1 MATSATRV
9 PALPAPHLQP
19 GSSARS
25 QKCPSA
31 SPPFLPTHDGKD
43 ARPIETRLLVLAWQF
58 NTIACAI
65 RLIFA
70 KAIRDSLPTVLMKT
84 TGSLSSRDIA
94 LHMQAHP
101 VVKKQELVEPE
112 QFSFKDDGVFPN
124 SVLPVLLYRQAFK
137 TGIGDRASAIEQC
150 FAEND
155 WSNSWRNG
163 VYSFAHYH
171 ITTHEVLGVYCG
183 AATLRLSGERS
194 SDVKVYA
201 GDVIVIPAGVPHQ
214 RISASEDFAVVGA
227 YPDGREWD
235 LLRGRPG
242 ERPKADQNT
251 AAPPMADNDP
261 IYGADGPLRQIWKA
275 ARGR

>member
-1 MATSATRV
+1 
-9 PALPAPHLQP
+9 
-19 GSSARS
+19 
-25 QKCPSA
+25 
-31 SPPFLPTHDGKD
+31 
-43 ARPIETRLLVLAWQF
+43 
-58 NTIACAI
+58 
-65 RLIFA
+65 
-70 KAIRDSLPTVLMKT
+70 MKT

-101 VVKKQELVEPE
+101 VVKQQEFVEPE

-137 TGIGDRASAIEQC
+137 TEIGDRACAIEQR

-171 ITTHEVLGVYCG
+171 STTHEVLGAYGG
-183 AATLRLSGERS
+183 AATLRLGGEHGKN
-194 SDVKVYA
+194 VEVHA
-201 GDVIVIPAGVPHQ
+201 GDVIVIPAGVAHQ
-214 RISASEDFAVVGA
+214 NIGASADFAVVGA

-242 ERPKADQNT
+242 ERPKADRT
-251 AAPPMADNDP
+251 IAALPIPDYDP
-261 IYGADGPLRQIWKA
+261 IYGAEGPLRQIWKSISA
-275 ARGR
+275 GSK